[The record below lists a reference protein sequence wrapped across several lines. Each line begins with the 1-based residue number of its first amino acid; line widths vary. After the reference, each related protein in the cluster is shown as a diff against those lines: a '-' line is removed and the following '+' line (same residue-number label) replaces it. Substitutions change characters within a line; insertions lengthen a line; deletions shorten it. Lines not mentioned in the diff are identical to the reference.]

1 MPLANAGDQ
10 VPPASGVPPKTV
22 NKSTG
27 VLVVHKSI
35 VPLVPASG
43 NGLTVTVTEADA
55 SGQGATPATIYVY
68 TPAGSNAGLKIP
80 LPPES
85 GGTQTPP
92 KSGWPFV
99 SGLGPN

>member
-35 VPLVPASG
+35 VPLVPGKLDSE
-43 NGLTVTVTEADA
+43 TVIVTVAVATGHAVADA
-55 SGQGATPATIYVY
+55 TVYVN
-68 TPAGSNAGLKIP
+68 T
-80 LPPES
+80 
-85 GGTQTPP
+85 
-92 KSGWPFV
+92 
-99 SGLGPN
+99 